1 VAVVHLKGRTL
12 NQEVF
17 LNQSKDDGMWISA
30 CSCFGL
36 RERTWA
42 GGRRLMVG
50 MPFNSR
56 LWVWGGGK
64 SLLAGPKAKA
74 AHFAKAS
81 TISFPTKPT

>member
-1 VAVVHLKGRTL
+1 
-12 NQEVF
+12 
-17 LNQSKDDGMWISA
+17 
-30 CSCFGL
+30 
-36 RERTWA
+36 
-42 GGRRLMVG
+42 MVG

-81 TISFPTKPT
+81 TISFPTKPTWALIHAHLIRWGLMICR